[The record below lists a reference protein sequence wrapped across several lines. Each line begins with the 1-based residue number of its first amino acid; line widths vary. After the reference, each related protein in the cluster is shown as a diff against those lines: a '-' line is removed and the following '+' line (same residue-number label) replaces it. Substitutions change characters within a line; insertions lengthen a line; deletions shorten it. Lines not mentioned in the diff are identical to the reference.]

1 MKDEDRKQPEDISL
15 RKGQRENEIKMRNFV
30 RNQ

>member
-1 MKDEDRKQPEDISL
+1 MKDEDRKQPGDISL
-15 RKGQRENEIKMRNFV
+15 HKGQRENGIKMRSFV